1 MAERYRH
8 VMQWRITA
16 SDDEAFQLLL
26 STLIDIMMSVLLPLL
41 PSFSKGVTQLTEKE
55 VKVLICSGE
64 SLLEL
69 LIQRFDLVLLR
80 SILNE
85 VVEELEILA
94 SVFQVRLTIHLP
106 APFQMTWYDL
116 GGVQRRD

>member
-1 MAERYRH
+1 MAECYRH
-8 VMQWRITA
+8 VIQWRITA
-16 SDDEAFQLLL
+16 SDNEAFQLLL
-26 STLIDIMMSVLLPLL
+26 STLVDIMMSVLLPLL

-55 VKVLICSGE
+55 VKVLICFGE
-64 SLLEL
+64 SFLEL

-85 VVEELEILA
+85 VVKELEILA
-94 SVFQVRLTIHLP
+94 SVFQIRLTIHLP

-116 GGVQRRD
+116 GGI